1 MCFLWFHP
9 FTVFKKLFSR
19 HTHGV
24 THGDEE
30 TLVFFDLE
38 TTGLNISTCDV
49 VQLSAISGERIFN
62 VYILPRCPIDYGAS
76 RVTGLT
82 TRRQKLLLHEQQV
95 QTVPFKEALNLFISF
110 LKSFSRPIL
119 VGHNCKRFDCPIL
132 LRILSEFSLL
142 EEFQDV
148 VSGYLDTLLLS
159 REMFVLKKYSQP
171 FLVQHFLQ
179 KTYAA
184 HDAVEDVRALQELY
198 SVWRPSKDLVNKHKF
213 IL

>member
-9 FTVFKKLFSR
+9 FSVFQRLFSR
-19 HTHGV
+19 HSPGV
-24 THGDEE
+24 THGGEE

-38 TTGLNISTCDV
+38 TTGLNTSECDI

-82 TRRQKLLLHEQQV
+82 IRSRKLLLDGQQV
-95 QTVPFKEALNLFISF
+95 QTVPLREALNLFISF
-110 LKSFSRPIL
+110 LKTFSRPVL

-132 LRILSEFSLL
+132 LRIMTEFNLL
-142 EEFQDV
+142 KEFQDV
-148 VSGYLDTLLLS
+148 VSAYLDTLLLS
-159 REMFVLKKYSQP
+159 KQMFMLQKYSQP

-179 KTYAA
+179 KSYRA
-184 HDAVEDVRALQELY
+184 HDATEDVRALQELFR
-198 SVWRPSKDLVNKHKF
+198 VWRPSTDLVNEHKF
-213 IL
+213 I